1 MPKEIGVY
9 LMFFDFIVNK
19 FIKNN
24 SDIKDDKV
32 RNSYG
37 VVGGIVGILVN
48 VILFIIKL
56 SVGLLVS
63 SIAIMADAFN
73 NLSDA
78 ASSLITI
85 LGFKLSNKPAD
96 REHPFGHGRIEYL
109 SALIVAFMVMLVG
122 LQFIKSSFERIVN
135 PTPVIFELVPFVLL
149 FVSIFLKVWLSRF
162 NKFMGEK
169 INSAALK
176 ASSVDALGDV
186 FTSTCVVISF
196 LAANFTSFPIDGYI
210 GMVVA
215 VFIVYSGFS
224 LVKDTISPLLG
235 EAPDPELV
243 DAIKE
248 KVLSYDNILGAH
260 DLIVHNYGPGKCMAS
275 IHAEIPSDISV
286 VTIHEIV
293 DKAEREISEA
303 LKIYLVIHIDP
314 ICVIEGEVK
323 EAYEEIL
330 SLINEYD
337 YIDSIHDFRVVGE
350 GEVKNLIFDVVIE
363 CAKECAETD
372 EALINKI
379 SERVKKIHPSYNCI
393 ITVDKHYT

>member
-1 MPKEIGVY
+1 
-9 LMFFDFIVNK
+9 MFFQPIVNK
-19 FIKNN
+19 FIKDN
-24 SDIKDDKV
+24 SNIKDDKV

-37 VVGGIVGILVN
+37 VFGGIIGILIN
-48 VILFIIKL
+48 VLLFIIKL

-122 LQFIKSSFERIVN
+122 VQFIKSSFERIID
-135 PTPVIFELVPFVLL
+135 PSPVTFELIPFVLL
-149 FVSIFLKVWLSRF
+149 FVSIFLKVWLSKF
-162 NKFMGEK
+162 NKFIGDK

-176 ASSVDALGDV
+176 ASSIDALGDV
-186 FTSTCVVISF
+186 FTSTCVAISF

-215 VFIVYSGFS
+215 LFVVYSGFS

-243 DAIKE
+243 NSIKE
-248 KVLSYDNILGAH
+248 MVLSYDSIFGTH
-260 DLIVHNYGPGKCMAS
+260 DLIIHNYGPGKCMAS

-293 DKAEREISEA
+293 DKAEREISKA

-314 ICVIEGEVK
+314 ICIIEGEVK
-323 EAYEEIL
+323 ETYEEVL
-330 SLINEYD
+330 SLIKSHD
-337 YIDSIHDFRVVGE
+337 YIESIHDFRFVGE
-350 GEVKNLIFDVVIE
+350 GDIKNLIFDVVVDPS
-363 CAKECAETD
+363 KEFPITD
-372 EALINKI
+372 TQLINKI
-379 SERVKKIHPSYNCI
+379 SESIKKYHPSYNCI
-393 ITVDKHYT
+393 ITVDKHFL

>member
-1 MPKEIGVY
+1 
-9 LMFFDFIVNK
+9 MFFEHMINR
-19 FIKNN
+19 FIKNSSN
-24 SDIKDDKV
+24 VKDDKV

-37 VVGGIVGILVN
+37 MFGGIVGILIN
-48 VILFIIKL
+48 VLLFIIKL

-85 LGFKLSNKPAD
+85 LGFKLSSKPAD

-122 LQFIKSSFERIVN
+122 VQFIKSSFERIIN
-135 PTPVIFELVPFVLL
+135 PTPVTFELVPFILL
-149 FVSIFLKVWLSRF
+149 FVSIFLKIWLSRF
-162 NKFMGEK
+162 NKYVGEK

-186 FTSTCVVISF
+186 FTSTCVAISF
-196 LAANFTSFPIDGYI
+196 LAANFTTFPVDGYI
-210 GMVVA
+210 GMIVA
-215 VFIVYSGFS
+215 LFIVYSGFS

-243 DAIKE
+243 NSIKE
-248 KVLSYDNILGAH
+248 MVASYDNILGTH
-260 DLIVHNYGPGKCMAS
+260 DLIIHNYGPGKCMAS
-275 IHAEIPSDISV
+275 IHAEIPSDICV
-286 VTIHEIV
+286 VAIHEII
-293 DKAEREISEA
+293 DKAEREISTA

-314 ICVIEGEVK
+314 ICIIEGEVK

-330 SLINEYD
+330 SLISQYD
-337 YIDSIHDFRVVGE
+337 YIESIHDFRVVGE
-350 GEVKNLIFDVVIE
+350 GDVKNLIFDIVVDPL
-363 CAKECAETD
+363 KQSPMTD
-372 EALINKI
+372 SELIDKFCEGVQKAHTN
-379 SERVKKIHPSYNCI
+379 YNCI
-393 ITVDKHYT
+393 ITVDKNFI

>member
-1 MPKEIGVY
+1 
-9 LMFFDFIVNK
+9 MFFDFIVNK

-37 VVGGIVGILVN
+37 MVGGIVGILVN

-56 SVGLLVS
+56 SVGLIVS

-135 PTPVIFELVPFVLL
+135 PTPVTFELVPFILL

-196 LAANFTSFPIDGYI
+196 LAANFTSFPVDGYI
-210 GMVVA
+210 GMIVA

-248 KVLSYDNILGAH
+248 KVLSYDNILGTH

-330 SLINEYD
+330 SLIKQYD
-337 YIDSIHDFRVVGE
+337 YIDSIHDFRVIGE
-350 GEVKNLIFDVVIE
+350 GDIKNLIFDVVIE

-372 EALINKI
+372 AELINKI
-379 SERVKKIHPSYNCI
+379 SSNIKKSHPSYNCI
-393 ITVDKHYT
+393 ITVDKHFT

>member
-1 MPKEIGVY
+1 
-9 LMFFDFIVNK
+9 MFFEHMINR
-19 FIKNN
+19 FIKNSSN
-24 SDIKDDKV
+24 VKDDKV

-37 VVGGIVGILVN
+37 MFGGIVGILIN
-48 VILFIIKL
+48 VLLFIIKL

-85 LGFKLSNKPAD
+85 LGFKLSSKPAD

-122 LQFIKSSFERIVN
+122 VQFIKSSFERIIN
-135 PTPVIFELVPFVLL
+135 PTPVTFELVPFILL
-149 FVSIFLKVWLSRF
+149 FVSIFLKIWLSRF
-162 NKFMGEK
+162 NKYVGEK

-186 FTSTCVVISF
+186 FTSTCVAISF
-196 LAANFTSFPIDGYI
+196 LAANFTTFPVDGYI
-210 GMVVA
+210 GMIVA
-215 VFIVYSGFS
+215 LFIVYSGFS

-243 DAIKE
+243 NSIKE
-248 KVLSYDNILGAH
+248 MVASYDNILGTH
-260 DLIVHNYGPGKCMAS
+260 DLIIHNYGPGKCMAS
-275 IHAEIPSDISV
+275 IHAEIPSDICV
-286 VTIHEIV
+286 VAIHEII
-293 DKAEREISEA
+293 DKAEREISTA

-314 ICVIEGEVK
+314 ICIIEGEVK

-330 SLINEYD
+330 SLISQHD
-337 YIDSIHDFRVVGE
+337 YIESIHDFRVIGE
-350 GEVKNLIFDVVIE
+350 GDVKNLIFDIVVDPL
-363 CAKECAETD
+363 KQSPMTD
-372 EALINKI
+372 CELIDKFCEI
-379 SERVKKIHPSYNCI
+379 VQKSHPHYNCI
-393 ITVDKHYT
+393 ITIDKNFI

>member
-1 MPKEIGVY
+1 
-9 LMFFDFIVNK
+9 MFFNFIVNK

-24 SDIKDDKV
+24 SDTKDDKV

-37 VVGGIVGILVN
+37 IVGGIIGILVN

-56 SVGLLVS
+56 TVGLIVS

-135 PTPVIFELVPFVLL
+135 PTPVVFELVPFILL

-186 FTSTCVVISF
+186 FTSSCVVISF
-196 LAANFTSFPIDGYI
+196 LAANFTSLPIDGYI

-215 VFIVYSGFS
+215 LFIVYSGFS

-243 DAIKE
+243 NSIKE
-248 KVLSYDNILGAH
+248 KVLSYDNILGTH
-260 DLIVHNYGPGKCMAS
+260 DLIIHNYGPGKCMAS

-323 EAYEEIL
+323 EAYDEIL
-330 SLINEYD
+330 SLIGKYD
-337 YIDSIHDFRVVGE
+337 HIHSIHDFRVVGE
-350 GEVKNLIFDVVIE
+350 GEIKNLIFDVVIE
-363 CAKECAETD
+363 CAKECLETD
-372 EALINKI
+372 ADLINKI
-379 SERVKKIHPSYNCI
+379 SSRVKEQHPSYNCI
-393 ITVDKHYT
+393 ITIDKHFT